1 MAKKENKVENKANEV
16 NEVMTMEQA
25 NNELR
30 EMMELPLTKT
40 TTFGFSLDMI
50 PSLSTEH
57 EVVEGIGESDVFKFT
72 YMAGKNE
79 TTVTIRDKASVVAL
93 TNIEKLALVMN
104 GGANAIVR
112 EMRKVS
118 RETIKKSGLSPLQ
131 FFKKA
136 FDKVLAE
143 NTIERYYR
151 ISLLFVNPE
160 TFEYRTGID
169 KTTAVS
175 NLDVALPLFKFK
187 ERKIDINELSEEEIE
202 EEYKKF
208 YAEYIL
214 KDLLHLYLSQT
225 KLKEE
230 VSKLK
235 KGVIDSTA
243 TDKGEVKNEDE
254 NGKKE
259 DENGK
264 NEDNG
269 KAEGNTDNNK
279 TSEGTTDNR
288 EGVTNTDNFAEVAKS
303 IAIISKLLADEDI
316 KAKFAEV
323 VDYIQNIMK

>member
-1 MAKKENKVENKANEV
+1 MAKKENKVENKVMN
-16 NEVMTMEQA
+16 NEVMENEVMENA
-25 NNELR
+25 CV
-30 EMMELPLTKT
+30 LPLTAT
-40 TTFGFSLDMI
+40 SSFGFSLDMI

-169 KTTAVS
+169 RTTAVS

-243 TDKGEVKNEDE
+243 TDKGEVNNDE

-269 KAEGNTDNNK
+269 KVEGNSDNNK
-279 TSEGTTDNR
+279 TSEGATDNR

-303 IAIISKLLADEDI
+303 IAIISKLLADEEI